1 VRRAALTAVLALT
14 AGALAACG
22 GSATPANLVSVS
34 NGGCGAGWHP
44 AGPGWHTFL
53 IYNGA
58 AEGGE
63 VDLIDPANGAIYA
76 EVNGLGPGTTSPMSL
91 DVGSGSYAF
100 RCLFDDYDPLDEQ
113 TFLVNTINQIEESKY
128 WASTAIVITYDDS
141 DGWYDH
147 QASPIVNGSDTAA
160 DEAICTSV
168 AAKLGDT
175 PDRCGFGPRLPLV
188 VISPYTRDNYVSN
201 NLTDQASVTKFIEDN
216 WLGGRQIP
224 NGSYDAISGRLD
236 APGGVLDFHTRPHF
250 RPLILNPTT
259 GEVVSG

>member
-1 VRRAALTAVLALT
+1 M
-14 AGALAACG
+14 
-22 GSATPANLVSVS
+22 
-34 NGGCGAGWHP
+34 
-44 AGPGWHTFL
+44 
-53 IYNGA
+53 
-58 AEGGE
+58 
-63 VDLIDPANGAIYA
+63 
-76 EVNGLGPGTTSPMSL
+76 NGLGPGTTSPMSL

-147 QASPIVNGSDTAA
+147 QAS
-160 DEAICTSV
+160 
-168 AAKLGDT
+168 
-175 PDRCGFGPRLPLV
+175 
-188 VISPYTRDNYVSN
+188 
-201 NLTDQASVTKFIEDN
+201 VTKFIEDN
-216 WLGGRQIP
+216 WLGGRQLP

-259 GEVVSG
+259 GRS